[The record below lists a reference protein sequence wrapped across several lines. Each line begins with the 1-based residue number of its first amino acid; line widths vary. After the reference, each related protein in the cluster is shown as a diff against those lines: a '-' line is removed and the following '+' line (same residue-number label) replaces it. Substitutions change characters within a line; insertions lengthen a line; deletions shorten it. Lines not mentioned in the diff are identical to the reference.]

1 MGQTKKPHENLQL
14 GFDRTQLFK
23 EWVQPQINR
32 SSSLSSTIEYCR
44 INKIQLSVKETIAM
58 CKRFEEYIETGNTS
72 WMEKMDEYMEKK
84 KVTI

>member
-32 SSSLSSTIEYCR
+32 SSSLTTTVEYCR
-44 INKIQLSVKETIAM
+44 INKIHLSVKETIAM
-58 CKRFEEYIETGNTS
+58 SKRFEEYIETGNTS
-72 WMEKMDEYMEKK
+72 WMEKMDDYLEKK
-84 KVTI
+84 KILV